1 MNLGFRWAAEQ
12 KQAEKTMTQR
22 TDRAVAAA
30 RLRLGD
36 ALTKHVVSD
45 FSANG
50 AEVVAKLRTEKPLEY
65 VKLVQAIL
73 EKEDASAAA
82 LQSTYNVIER
92 HIVHPP
98 VHPDS

>member
-1 MNLGFRWAAEQ
+1 MMA
-12 KQAEKTMTQR
+12 QR
-22 TDRAVAAA
+22 TGRAVAAA

-50 AEVVAKLRTEKPLEY
+50 AEVVAKLRQEKPLEY

-73 EKEDASAAA
+73 EKEDAGAAA
-82 LQSTYNVIER
+82 LNATYNVIER
-92 HIVHPP
+92 HIIQPP
-98 VHPDS
+98 ENPDS

>member
-1 MNLGFRWAAEQ
+1 MMA
-12 KQAEKTMTQR
+12 QR
-22 TDRAVAAA
+22 TGRAVAAA

-50 AEVVAKLRTEKPLEY
+50 AEVVAKLRQDKPLEY

-73 EKEDASAAA
+73 EKEDAGAAA
-82 LQSTYNVIER
+82 LNATYNVIER
-92 HIVHPP
+92 HIIQPP
-98 VHPDS
+98 ENPDS

>member
-1 MNLGFRWAAEQ
+1 MV
-12 KQAEKTMTQR
+12 QR
-22 TDRAVAAA
+22 TGRAVAAA

-50 AEVVAKLRTEKPLEY
+50 AEVVAKLRQEKPLEY

-73 EKEDASAAA
+73 EKEDAGAAA
-82 LQSTYNVIER
+82 LNATYNVIER
-92 HIVHPP
+92 HIIQPP
-98 VHPDS
+98 ENPDS